1 MKPERSDIK
10 RYQENWRGEM
20 DGVFLY
26 RSLSE
31 SEKNP
36 QLAQIYLKLSETE
49 RHHVKFWATKLKEIG
64 VSVPEYR
71 PGIRSRVLSFLAKRF
86 GPGFILP
93 SLATIE
99 KIGSQNYTN
108 QPETK
113 SSSLPQDER
122 KHARMLEAITQDT
135 KMGIEG
141 RSVAKLEGRHH
152 SIGGNALRAAVLG
165 VNDGLVSNLSLIMG
179 VAGASLPNKAI
190 LVTGFAGLL
199 AGASSMA
206 MGEWLSVQS
215 SRELYLKQI
224 GIEEAELSENP
235 KEEEAELALIYQAK
249 GVPQE
254 DAERL
259 AASIFKDPKNAIK
272 ALSREELGIDPDS
285 LGGSAWEAAFTSFI
299 LFCAGAIVPI
309 LPFFIWKTQ
318 SAVIASLFFSAA
330 ALFLVGAMITLL
342 TGRGVFR
349 SGFRQLWIGLT
360 AALITYGLGRLLG
373 AVLS

>member
-1 MKPERSDIK
+1 
-10 RYQENWRGEM
+10 M

-26 RSLSE
+26 RSLSQ

-49 RHHVKFWATKLKEIG
+49 RHHVKFWATKLKEAG
-64 VSVPEYR
+64 GSVPEYR
-71 PGIRSRVLSFLAKRF
+71 PGMRARILSFLAKRF
-86 GPGFILP
+86 GPSFILP
-93 SLATIE
+93 SLAIME
-99 KIGSQNYTN
+99 KMGSQDYVN

-122 KHARMLEAITQDT
+122 KHAFVLEAMTQGT
-135 KMGIEG
+135 PRGVEG
-141 RSVAKLEGRHH
+141 GMVAKLEGRHQ
-152 SIGGNALRAAVLG
+152 SVGGNAFRAAILG

-179 VAGASLPNKAI
+179 VTGADLSNKTI

-224 GIEEAELSENP
+224 GIEEEELSENP

-249 GVPQE
+249 GVPRE
-254 DAERL
+254 DAERM

-285 LGGSAWEAAFTSFI
+285 LGGSAWEAAFTSFA

-309 LPFFIWKTQ
+309 LPFFIWKGQ
-318 SAVIASLFFSAA
+318 EAIVASLLFSAA
-330 ALFLVGAMITLL
+330 ALFLVGAMTTLL

-349 SGFRQLWIGLT
+349 SGFRQLGIGLA

-373 AVLS
+373 ATLF